1 VLDVQLLGQVCG
13 PAEYAAWKAARET
26 AWRKQRA
33 SWSTAQWPD
42 AIESDGYAALLL
54 PISAGRVG
62 VAVAKHPRA
71 IASPIFTS
79 GAPGRHGG
87 DYTDL
92 VLGLVVRW
100 LGNPGEGVTTRL
112 APPVIELVGR
122 RGVLKR
128 RVEAFGQE
136 WPLPHPDGV

>member
-1 VLDVQLLGQVCG
+1 MID
-13 PAEYAAWKAARET
+13 
-26 AWRKQRA
+26 
-33 SWSTAQWPD
+33 
-42 AIESDGYAALLL
+42 SDDDAALLL

-62 VAVAKHPRA
+62 VAVGKHPRA

-87 DYTDL
+87 DYTDF
-92 VLGLVVRW
+92 VLGLVARW
-100 LGNPGEGVTTRL
+100 VGNPGEGMTARL

-122 RGVLKR
+122 RGVLER

-136 WPLPHPDGV
+136 WPLAHADGV

>member
-1 VLDVQLLGQVCG
+1 MLDVQLLCQVCG
-13 PAEYAAWKAARET
+13 PEEYPAWKTAWEA

-42 AIESDGYAALLL
+42 AIDRESYGALLL

-62 VAVAKHPRA
+62 VAVGKHPRA

-79 GAPGRHGG
+79 GSPGRHGG

-92 VLGLVVRW
+92 ALGLVARW
-100 LGNPGEGVTTRL
+100 IGNPGDGVTARL

-122 RGVLKR
+122 RGVLER